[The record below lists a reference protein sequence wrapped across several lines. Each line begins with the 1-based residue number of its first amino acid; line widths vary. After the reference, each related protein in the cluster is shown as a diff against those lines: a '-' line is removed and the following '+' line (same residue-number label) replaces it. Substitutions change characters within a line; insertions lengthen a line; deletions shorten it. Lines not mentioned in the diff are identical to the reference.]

1 MQFPTTEFALFYAA
15 VLLLWWTVPA
25 QWRLARK
32 LLLLAASLFFYAWWS
47 WKFALLLVAS
57 ALLNHTFALAIDR
70 ARHCAATTPSLPAQR
85 GPSLPQRGPSL
96 PQRGPSLPAKRL
108 VRFAVLANLLLLA
121 LFKYAG
127 FLLLDVLSPAAAAIC
142 RAIGPEA
149 VQSLVDFQTDHTI
162 PLVAKIV
169 LPIGISFYT
178 FQAIA
183 YLVDVARGTVRP
195 ARSALDFLNYLA
207 FFPKLCAGP
216 IARPAELLPQ
226 MENPPAAD
234 ARIDSGRAVWLI
246 VFGLL
251 KKTIL
256 ANYLAEHL
264 VDPFFN
270 YAGSLGAAD
279 ALLAAWG
286 YSVQLYLDFSAY
298 TDMAIGLALLLG
310 FTLPVNFDA
319 PYLAR
324 TLQDFWRRWHISLSS
339 WLRDYLYIPLGGSRS
354 GVARTYLNLFLTMLL
369 GGLWH
374 GAGWMFLLWGGLH
387 GAYLAVER
395 LVLRRLPVVSAAPV
409 RFLQRLWTFHVV
421 TCLWLFFRLG
431 TGGLGL
437 QGAGEVFGAFARI
450 SAPACLFKGATP
462 VILLVGFLCQ
472 FADAHRPRA
481 LWNLFNRL
489 PAPMQGIAAA
499 ILLTLVLGLGPSG
512 VPAFIY
518 FQF

>member
-1 MQFPTTEFALFYAA
+1 MQFPTTEFAIFYAA

-25 QWRLARK
+25 PWRLARK

-57 ALLNHTFALAIDR
+57 ALLNHAFACAIDR
-70 ARHCAATTPSLPAQR
+70 ARHCAEGA
-85 GPSLPQRGPSL
+85 PSLPQGGTSL
-96 PQRGPSLPAKRL
+96 HQGGSVIAAKRL
-108 VRFAVLANLLLLA
+108 VRLAVVANLVLLA
-121 LFKYAG
+121 FFKYTG
-127 FLLLDVLSPAAAAIC
+127 FLLLDVLSPAVAAVC
-142 RAIGPEA
+142 RAIGPGA
-149 VQSLVDFQTDHTI
+149 VQVFVNFQTNHTI

-183 YLVDVARGTVRP
+183 YLVDVARGTSRP

-246 VFGLL
+246 AFGLL
-251 KKTIL
+251 KKTVL

-270 YAGSLGAAD
+270 NAYALGAAD

-286 YSVQLYLDFSAY
+286 YAVQLYLDFSAY

-339 WLRDYLYIPLGGSRS
+339 WLRDYLYIPLGGSRR

-387 GAYLAVER
+387 GAYLAAER
-395 LVLRRLPVVSAAPV
+395 LVLRRLPAVADEEF
-409 RFLQRLWTFHVV
+409 RLLQRLWTFHVV
-421 TCLWLFFRLG
+421 ACLWLFFRLG

-437 QGAGEVFGAFARI
+437 KGAGEVFGAFTRI
-450 SAPACLFKGATP
+450 SVPAYLFSGTTAA
-462 VILLVGFLCQ
+462 ILLAGFLCQ

-481 LWNLFNRL
+481 LWNRFNRL
-489 PAPMQGIAAA
+489 PAPVQGLAAA
-499 ILLTLVLGLGPSG
+499 LLLAVILGLGPTG